1 MEAYNCMN
9 GCVCVCV
16 CVCVYAHVHVHL
28 CVGDLNPGLKF
39 CFLLTYS
46 KAHLIL
52 NRCNEI
58 FKKP

>member
-9 GCVCVCV
+9 GCVCVCA
-16 CVCVYAHVHVHL
+16 CVHVHL

-46 KAHLIL
+46 KAYLIL